1 MTSSSS
7 SPMDAQRY
15 DLSKRPASR
24 RLLATH
30 SSLTSESEDA
40 QGASVKTEHCSF
52 AEPPIGQKTSN
63 YLQTALPILA
73 KYPSKTLR
81 DALHSGRRVFSAQ
94 SPASENQSGDGESS
108 HTTIRVI
115 QPGKSFNIFSSC
127 MSMPSA
133 TLDSIHYICGDE
145 FDQERVIYEW
155 CEKETKGQNPASI
168 EIRYQADTRCH
179 FAPEIRRRRPIRPT
193 AFIA

>member
-1 MTSSSS
+1 MTFPNDQHPGDC
-7 SPMDAQRY
+7 SPLIPPLHPNRKTCRARPSKQSIA
-15 DLSKRPASR
+15 LSP
-24 RLLATH
+24 
-30 SSLTSESEDA
+30 SLPSGRKPLTICKPLSQSWR
-40 QGASVKTEHCSF
+40 KT
-52 AEPPIGQKTSN
+52 PQ
-63 YLQTALPILA
+63 
-73 KYPSKTLR
+73 KTLR

-127 MSMPSA
+127 MNMPSA

>member
-1 MTSSSS
+1 MSSSSS

-24 RLLATH
+24 RLLAIQP
-30 SSLTSESEDA
+30 STSIEAEDA
-40 QGASVKTEHCSF
+40 QNASVKTEHCSF

-63 YLQTALPILA
+63 YLQTALPNLA

-127 MSMPSA
+127 MNIPSA
-133 TLDSIHYICGDE
+133 TLDSIQYICGDQ

-155 CEKETKGQNPASI
+155 CEKETKGENPTSI
-168 EIRYQADTRCH
+168 EIHYQADTRCH